1 MADDLQAR
9 VRELERQLAASRRT
23 VDALVARAE
32 RQAETD
38 PARFSI
44 LKAMANLEEVIAARE
59 RELARRENWFRVLW
73 EACPDSFLTVD
84 AAGRVQDHNPAA
96 RDFGEVFTEAFED
109 PAAAWELLH
118 RERISGELVL
128 VDGRPVHVNGA
139 RLEPGKQDGL
149 VLVVVRDLS
158 LNRLLH
164 AELVQARRLAVIGGL
179 AATVAHEINNPLAI
193 ILGRL
198 ELLREVEDP
207 DAAALKRT
215 LDLIQDHAMRIGLI
229 SRNLHVFGRP
239 GLGMRSH
246 IEVAGL
252 VTAAVGHGGR
262 RLTEVDLQLDITDG
276 LSVYGDP
283 VQLEQVLAAMLLH
296 CADSMH
302 RRGLLRLRA
311 RTDGRQFLLELR
323 DQSAGVPEGLQERLL
338 QPWAPSQQG
347 NRGSMLGLSVAA
359 SIVRAHGGRLV
370 ALEDR
375 SEGAIYQVTLPQERL
390 EAGGLRVLLVEP
402 RGDAEAIALLLEQEG
417 HSVLRARDGITA
429 VARVAADSPDVVLA
443 SPYLAGLDGQSLP
456 QALSDRFPNLSARV
470 VLLLEPGQA
479 GPPSAA
485 VLRKPLVRAEL
496 VDVLSAVMAQ
506 TA

>member
-1 MADDLQAR
+1 MADDPQAR
-9 VRELERQLAASRRT
+9 IRELERQLAASRRT

-44 LKAMANLEEVIAARE
+44 LKAMANLEEVITARE

-73 EACPDSFLTVD
+73 DACPDSFLTVD
-84 AAGRVQDHNPAA
+84 EGGRVQDHNPAA

-109 PAAAWELLH
+109 PSAAWELLH
-118 RERISGELVL
+118 GESINGELVL
-128 VDGRPVHVNGA
+128 ADGRPVHVNGA
-139 RLEPGKQDGL
+139 RLERGL

-164 AELVQARRLAVIGGL
+164 AELVQARRLAVVGGL

-239 GLGMRSH
+239 GLGKRSH
-246 IEVAGL
+246 IQMSDL

-262 RLTEVDLQLDITDG
+262 RLTEVDLRQDFPDDLT
-276 LSVYGDP
+276 VYGDP

-302 RRGLLRLRA
+302 RRGQLRLRA
-311 RTDGRQFLLELR
+311 RAEGGQFLLELR

-338 QPWAPSQQG
+338 QPWVPSQQG

-375 SEGAIYQVTLPQERL
+375 SKGAIYQVTLPQERQ

-402 RGDAEAIALLLEQEG
+402 RGDAEAIAQMLEQEG
-417 HSVLRARDGITA
+417 HTVLRARDGITA

-456 QALSDRFPNLSARV
+456 QALSDRFPNLRTRV
-470 VLLLEPGQA
+470 VLLLEPEQA
-479 GPPSAA
+479 GPPSIAA
-485 VLRKPLVRAEL
+485 LRKPLVLEEL
-496 VDVLSAVMAQ
+496 AAALSAVMAR